1 MCSQSIRPG
10 RQDIL
15 DFIAQNPGKTGKRD
29 IAKAFNVKGSDR
41 IYLKQLLRE
50 MTAEGLIEGN
60 RQDGVRKAGTLPAVG
75 VVEVTARDEEGA
87 LHGKIILRGEQQDT
101 PDIIIFSKR
110 KQPVMGD
117 QILARLN
124 ETSPG
129 IYRADTIKVITRAG
143 SEKVI
148 GILKG
153 NLEPDK
159 KGKISAY
166 IEPIERRARH
176 IFNIS
181 GTLPDNCAEG
191 DIVVAEKISAVRS
204 AQRHHPQQVKVTER
218 VGSPE
223 APDAFSL
230 IAIAEQS
237 IPIEFPDAVIQQS
250 EALKQFSM
258 EGRQDLRELPL
269 ITIDPADARDH
280 DDAVYACPDD
290 NPDNEGGYLVWVA
303 IADVATYVPP
313 ETPLDKEALKRGN
326 SVYLPDRV
334 VPMLPEKISNNLC
347 SLRPDEERPCLV
359 VKMTIDKNGNKKTH
373 KFSRAIM
380 KSAAR
385 LSYQQAQTGF
395 DNQPDETATPVYE
408 TVLKPLWAAYQLM
421 TKAREKR
428 APLDLDIPERK
439 IIMNNGRIEDI
450 FTPQR
455 LESMRLIEEMMV
467 SANVCAAETLEKHKT
482 PLIYRVHNI
491 PSEEKVYA
499 LAGFVKP
506 LGVVIDLGQPMI
518 PRLFNRLLEGARE
531 TEYGFMVQE
540 AVLRTQS
547 QAVYDPEN
555 IGHFGLNLSRY
566 AHFTSPIRRYADL
579 IVHRALIRALKFG
592 SDGLPDSQIEN
603 LDETAAHI
611 SSTERRAMLAERS
624 AKERYLSAFM
634 STRIGNE
641 FAGHITGVTKSG
653 LFIRL
658 DDTGAEGF
666 SPMSYLGRERFFA
679 NEDGMS
685 LTGGTT
691 GKTYRI
697 GQTIAVRL
705 LETNPIAG
713 GMLME
718 PVIDDEAEG
727 IATTQRRGSFRRN
740 THGKRQGGD
749 KKETRPVSKKS
760 KSYKGRKKSS
770 SRAGR
775 RKAKKLEKPKG
786 G

>member
-60 RQDGVRKAGTLPAVG
+60 RQDGVRKAGTLHAVG

-455 LESMRLIEEMMV
+455 LEAMRLIEEMMV

-727 IATTQRRGSFRRN
+727 TATTQRRGSFRRN

>member
-1 MCSQSIRPG
+1 
-10 RQDIL
+10 
-15 DFIAQNPGKTGKRD
+15 
-29 IAKAFNVKGSDR
+29 
-41 IYLKQLLRE
+41 

-60 RQDGVRKAGTLPAVG
+60 RSDGVRKAGTLPAVG
-75 VVEVTARDEEGA
+75 VVEITARDEEGA
-87 LHGKIILRGEQQDT
+87 LHGKIILHGELQNT

-129 IYRADTIKVITRAG
+129 VYRADTIKVITRAG

-153 NLEPDK
+153 SLEPDK

-181 GTLPDNCAEG
+181 GTVPDNCEEG
-191 DIVVAEKISAVRS
+191 DIVVAEKTSTVRS
-204 AQRHHPQQVKVTER
+204 AQRHHPQQVKVIER

-237 IPIEFPDAVIQQS
+237 IPIECPDAVIQQS
-250 EALKQFSM
+250 ETLSQFSM

-359 VKMTIDKNGNKKTH
+359 VKMTIDKNGNRKTH

-395 DNQPDETATPVYE
+395 DDQPDEAAAPVYE

-455 LESMRLIEEMMV
+455 LEAMRLIEEMMV

-531 TEYGFMVQE
+531 TEYGFMIQE

-592 SDGLPDSQIEN
+592 SDGLPDSQIEI

-697 GQTIAVRL
+697 GQAISVRL

-718 PVIDDEAEG
+718 PVLQGEAEG
-727 IATTQRRGSFRRN
+727 TTQRRGSFRRN
-740 THGKRQGGD
+740 TQGKKQGGD
-749 KKETRPVSKKS
+749 KKESRPISKKS

>member
-218 VGSPE
+218 VGSPD

-455 LESMRLIEEMMV
+455 LEAMRLIEEMMV

-658 DDTGAEGF
+658 EDTGAEGF

-727 IATTQRRGSFRRN
+727 TATTQRRGSFRRN

>member
-218 VGSPE
+218 VGSPD